1 MIKWNKEYYEHAKRI
16 NTEKVDFYKKHFPG
30 KELKPIC
37 ANIDVWVCP
46 DGLSFRLP
54 NSLCRNACYG
64 DDLNKCFNEIND
76 AVIKEFPNLYNKTYF
91 IIHNAPGIKFTN

>member
-54 NSLCRNACYG
+54 NLIDSIENIASTNLPQS
-64 DDLNKCFNEIND
+64 ISS
-76 AVIKEFPNLYNKTYF
+76 AVMRESPKYTLPNSSNGKAIY
-91 IIHNAPGIKFTN
+91 P